1 MIKDRIYDA
10 FTAGLDRKGFGQRRD
25 RQVAELRGDVL
36 EVGAG
41 TGLNLPRYR
50 SADLLVALEPH
61 RTYSRRLR
69 ARAGA
74 AHVPVEVVAGTA
86 EELPF
91 ADESFDV
98 VSGFNSFQYA
108 ASPESALAE
117 ARRVLR
123 PGGHLLA
130 ATWAPPEMCD
140 LAGYLAALG
149 ANLPTPPAGAPG
161 PFALSAEGA
170 LASLL
175 ASAGFEPQ
183 ATRDVICRF
192 DYRDGT
198 ETLRALLSAGP
209 AVRAIRHAGNE
220 AVERSVLE
228 SVDAFRQA
236 DGSYAMPNAFR
247 FTLAIR

>member
-91 ADESFDV
+91 ADESFDNV
-98 VSGFNSFQYA
+98 VTTLSLCSVGDLDV
-108 ASPESALAE
+108 ALAE
-117 ARRVLR
+117 IRRVLR
-123 PGGHLLA
+123 PGGALHFLEHVRGEGATARWQDRLTPIQRRIADGCHLNRDTA
-130 ATWAPPEMCD
+130 AAI
-140 LAGYLAALG
+140 LRAGFEITELERFAM
-149 ANLPTPPAGAPG
+149 PAGASVIRPAIQGTALRPG
-161 PFALSAEGA
+161 TAA
-170 LASLL
+170 
-175 ASAGFEPQ
+175 
-183 ATRDVICRF
+183 R
-192 DYRDGT
+192 
-198 ETLRALLSAGP
+198 
-209 AVRAIRHAGNE
+209 
-220 AVERSVLE
+220 
-228 SVDAFRQA
+228 
-236 DGSYAMPNAFR
+236 
-247 FTLAIR
+247 

>member
-61 RTYSRRLR
+61 RTYSQRLR

-91 ADESFDV
+91 ADESFDNV
-98 VSGFNSFQYA
+98 VTTLSLCSVGDLDV
-108 ASPESALAE
+108 ALAE
-117 ARRVLR
+117 IRRVLR
-123 PGGHLLA
+123 PGGALHFLEHVRGEGATARWQDRLTPIQRRIADGCHLNRDTA
-130 ATWAPPEMCD
+130 AAI
-140 LAGYLAALG
+140 LQAGFEITELERFAM
-149 ANLPTPPAGAPG
+149 PAGASVIRPAIQG
-161 PFALSAEGA
+161 TALRS
-170 LASLL
+170 
-175 ASAGFEPQ
+175 
-183 ATRDVICRF
+183 
-192 DYRDGT
+192 GT
-198 ETLRALLSAGP
+198 AAP
-209 AVRAIRHAGNE
+209 
-220 AVERSVLE
+220 
-228 SVDAFRQA
+228 
-236 DGSYAMPNAFR
+236 
-247 FTLAIR
+247 

>member
-74 AHVPVEVVAGTA
+74 AHVPVEVAAGTA

-91 ADESFDV
+91 ADESFDNV
-98 VSGFNSFQYA
+98 VTTLSLCSVGDLDV
-108 ASPESALAE
+108 ALAE
-117 ARRVLR
+117 IRRVLR
-123 PGGHLLA
+123 PGGALHFLEHVRGEGATARWQDRLTPIQRRIADGCHLNRDTA
-130 ATWAPPEMCD
+130 AAI
-140 LAGYLAALG
+140 LQAGFEITELERFAM
-149 ANLPTPPAGAPG
+149 PAGASVIKPAIQGTALRPG
-161 PFALSAEGA
+161 TAAP
-170 LASLL
+170 
-175 ASAGFEPQ
+175 
-183 ATRDVICRF
+183 
-192 DYRDGT
+192 
-198 ETLRALLSAGP
+198 
-209 AVRAIRHAGNE
+209 
-220 AVERSVLE
+220 
-228 SVDAFRQA
+228 
-236 DGSYAMPNAFR
+236 
-247 FTLAIR
+247 

>member
-1 MIKDRIYDA
+1 VIKDRIYDA

-91 ADESFDV
+91 ADESFDNV
-98 VSGFNSFQYA
+98 VTTLSLCSVGDLDV
-108 ASPESALAE
+108 ALAE
-117 ARRVLR
+117 IRRVLR
-123 PGGHLLA
+123 PGGALHFLEHVRGEGATARWQDRLTPIQRRIADGCHLNRDTA
-130 ATWAPPEMCD
+130 AAI
-140 LAGYLAALG
+140 LQAGFEITELERFAM
-149 ANLPTPPAGAPG
+149 PAGASVIRPAIQGTALRPG
-161 PFALSAEGA
+161 TAAP
-170 LASLL
+170 
-175 ASAGFEPQ
+175 
-183 ATRDVICRF
+183 
-192 DYRDGT
+192 
-198 ETLRALLSAGP
+198 
-209 AVRAIRHAGNE
+209 
-220 AVERSVLE
+220 
-228 SVDAFRQA
+228 
-236 DGSYAMPNAFR
+236 
-247 FTLAIR
+247 

>member
-91 ADESFDV
+91 PDESFDNV
-98 VSGFNSFQYA
+98 VTTLSLCSVGDLDV
-108 ASPESALAE
+108 ALAE
-117 ARRVLR
+117 IRRVLR
-123 PGGHLLA
+123 PGGALHFLEHVRGEGATARWQDRLTPIQRRIADGCHLNRDTA
-130 ATWAPPEMCD
+130 AAI
-140 LAGYLAALG
+140 LRAGFEITELERFAM
-149 ANLPTPPAGAPG
+149 PAGASVIKPAIQGTALRPG
-161 PFALSAEGA
+161 TAA
-170 LASLL
+170 
-175 ASAGFEPQ
+175 
-183 ATRDVICRF
+183 R
-192 DYRDGT
+192 
-198 ETLRALLSAGP
+198 
-209 AVRAIRHAGNE
+209 
-220 AVERSVLE
+220 
-228 SVDAFRQA
+228 
-236 DGSYAMPNAFR
+236 
-247 FTLAIR
+247 

>member
-91 ADESFDV
+91 ADESFDNV
-98 VSGFNSFQYA
+98 VTTLSLCSVGDLDV
-108 ASPESALAE
+108 ALAE
-117 ARRVLR
+117 IRRVLR
-123 PGGHLLA
+123 PGGALHFLEHVRGEGATARWQDRLTPIQRRIADGCHLNRDTA
-130 ATWAPPEMCD
+130 AAI
-140 LAGYLAALG
+140 LQAGFEITELERFAM
-149 ANLPTPPAGAPG
+149 PAGASVIKPAIQGTALRPG
-161 PFALSAEGA
+161 TAA
-170 LASLL
+170 
-175 ASAGFEPQ
+175 
-183 ATRDVICRF
+183 R
-192 DYRDGT
+192 
-198 ETLRALLSAGP
+198 
-209 AVRAIRHAGNE
+209 
-220 AVERSVLE
+220 
-228 SVDAFRQA
+228 
-236 DGSYAMPNAFR
+236 
-247 FTLAIR
+247 

>member
-91 ADESFDV
+91 PDESFDNV
-98 VSGFNSFQYA
+98 VTTLSLCSVGDLDV
-108 ASPESALAE
+108 ALAE
-117 ARRVLR
+117 IRRVLR
-123 PGGHLLA
+123 PGGALHFLEHVRGEGATARWQDRLTPIQRRIADGCHLNRDTA
-130 ATWAPPEMCD
+130 AAI
-140 LAGYLAALG
+140 LQAGFEITELERFAM
-149 ANLPTPPAGAPG
+149 PAGASVIRPAIQGTALRPG
-161 PFALSAEGA
+161 TAAP
-170 LASLL
+170 
-175 ASAGFEPQ
+175 
-183 ATRDVICRF
+183 
-192 DYRDGT
+192 
-198 ETLRALLSAGP
+198 
-209 AVRAIRHAGNE
+209 
-220 AVERSVLE
+220 
-228 SVDAFRQA
+228 
-236 DGSYAMPNAFR
+236 
-247 FTLAIR
+247 

>member
-61 RTYSRRLR
+61 RTYSQRLR

-91 ADESFDV
+91 ADESFDNV
-98 VSGFNSFQYA
+98 VTTLSLCSVGDLDV
-108 ASPESALAE
+108 ALAE
-117 ARRVLR
+117 IRRVLR
-123 PGGHLLA
+123 PGGALHFLEHVRGEGATARWQDRLTPIQRRIADGCHLNRDTA
-130 ATWAPPEMCD
+130 AAI
-140 LAGYLAALG
+140 LQAGFEITELERFAM
-149 ANLPTPPAGAPG
+149 PAGASVIKPAIQGTALRPG
-161 PFALSAEGA
+161 TAAP
-170 LASLL
+170 
-175 ASAGFEPQ
+175 
-183 ATRDVICRF
+183 
-192 DYRDGT
+192 
-198 ETLRALLSAGP
+198 
-209 AVRAIRHAGNE
+209 
-220 AVERSVLE
+220 
-228 SVDAFRQA
+228 
-236 DGSYAMPNAFR
+236 
-247 FTLAIR
+247 

>member
-91 ADESFDV
+91 ADESFDNV
-98 VSGFNSFQYA
+98 VTTLSLCSVGDLDV
-108 ASPESALAE
+108 ALAE
-117 ARRVLR
+117 IRRVLR
-123 PGGHLLA
+123 PGGALHFLEHERGEGATARWQDRLTPIQRRIADGCHLNRDTA
-130 ATWAPPEMCD
+130 AAI
-140 LAGYLAALG
+140 LQAGFEITELERFAM
-149 ANLPTPPAGAPG
+149 PAGASVIKPAIQGTALRPG
-161 PFALSAEGA
+161 TAA
-170 LASLL
+170 
-175 ASAGFEPQ
+175 
-183 ATRDVICRF
+183 R
-192 DYRDGT
+192 
-198 ETLRALLSAGP
+198 
-209 AVRAIRHAGNE
+209 
-220 AVERSVLE
+220 
-228 SVDAFRQA
+228 
-236 DGSYAMPNAFR
+236 
-247 FTLAIR
+247 

>member
-91 ADESFDV
+91 ADESFDNV
-98 VSGFNSFQYA
+98 VTTLSLCSVGDLDV
-108 ASPESALAE
+108 ALAE
-117 ARRVLR
+117 IRRVLR
-123 PGGHLLA
+123 PGGALHFLEHVRGEGATARWQDRLTPIQRRIADGCHLNRDTA
-130 ATWAPPEMCD
+130 AAI
-140 LAGYLAALG
+140 LRAGFEITELERFAM
-149 ANLPTPPAGAPG
+149 PAGASVIRPAIQGTALRPG
-161 PFALSAEGA
+161 TAAP
-170 LASLL
+170 
-175 ASAGFEPQ
+175 
-183 ATRDVICRF
+183 
-192 DYRDGT
+192 
-198 ETLRALLSAGP
+198 
-209 AVRAIRHAGNE
+209 
-220 AVERSVLE
+220 
-228 SVDAFRQA
+228 
-236 DGSYAMPNAFR
+236 
-247 FTLAIR
+247 

>member
-91 ADESFDV
+91 ADESFDNV
-98 VSGFNSFQYA
+98 VTTLSLCSVGDLDV
-108 ASPESALAE
+108 ALAE
-117 ARRVLR
+117 IRRVLR
-123 PGGHLLA
+123 PGGTLHFLEHVRGEGATARWQDRLTPIQRRIADGCHLNRDTA
-130 ATWAPPEMCD
+130 AAI
-140 LAGYLAALG
+140 LQAGFEITELERFAM
-149 ANLPTPPAGAPG
+149 PAGASVIRPAIQG
-161 PFALSAEGA
+161 TALRS
-170 LASLL
+170 
-175 ASAGFEPQ
+175 
-183 ATRDVICRF
+183 
-192 DYRDGT
+192 GT
-198 ETLRALLSAGP
+198 AAP
-209 AVRAIRHAGNE
+209 
-220 AVERSVLE
+220 
-228 SVDAFRQA
+228 
-236 DGSYAMPNAFR
+236 
-247 FTLAIR
+247 

>member
-91 ADESFDV
+91 ADESFDNV
-98 VSGFNSFQYA
+98 VTTLSLCSVGDLDV
-108 ASPESALAE
+108 ALAE
-117 ARRVLR
+117 IRRVLR
-123 PGGHLLA
+123 PGGALHFLEHVRGEGATARWQDRLTPIQRRIADGCHLNRDTA
-130 ATWAPPEMCD
+130 AAI
-140 LAGYLAALG
+140 LQAGFEITELERFAM
-149 ANLPTPPAGAPG
+149 PAGASVIKPAIQGTALRPG
-161 PFALSAEGA
+161 TAAP
-170 LASLL
+170 
-175 ASAGFEPQ
+175 
-183 ATRDVICRF
+183 
-192 DYRDGT
+192 
-198 ETLRALLSAGP
+198 
-209 AVRAIRHAGNE
+209 
-220 AVERSVLE
+220 
-228 SVDAFRQA
+228 
-236 DGSYAMPNAFR
+236 
-247 FTLAIR
+247 

>member
-61 RTYSRRLR
+61 RTYSQRLR

-91 ADESFDV
+91 ADESFDNV
-98 VSGFNSFQYA
+98 VTTLSLCSVGDLDV
-108 ASPESALAE
+108 ALAE
-117 ARRVLR
+117 IRRVLR
-123 PGGHLLA
+123 PGGALHFLEHVRGEGATARWQDRLTPIQRRIADGCHLNRDTA
-130 ATWAPPEMCD
+130 AAI
-140 LAGYLAALG
+140 LQAGFEITELERFAM
-149 ANLPTPPAGAPG
+149 PAGASVIRPAIQGTALRPG
-161 PFALSAEGA
+161 TAA
-170 LASLL
+170 
-175 ASAGFEPQ
+175 
-183 ATRDVICRF
+183 R
-192 DYRDGT
+192 
-198 ETLRALLSAGP
+198 
-209 AVRAIRHAGNE
+209 
-220 AVERSVLE
+220 
-228 SVDAFRQA
+228 
-236 DGSYAMPNAFR
+236 
-247 FTLAIR
+247 

>member
-91 ADESFDV
+91 ADESFDNV
-98 VSGFNSFQYA
+98 VTTLSLCSVGDLDV
-108 ASPESALAE
+108 ALAE
-117 ARRVLR
+117 IRRVLR
-123 PGGHLLA
+123 PGGTLHFLEHVRGEGATARWQDRLTPIQRRIADGCHLNRDTA
-130 ATWAPPEMCD
+130 AAI
-140 LAGYLAALG
+140 LQAGFEITELERFAM
-149 ANLPTPPAGAPG
+149 PAGASVIRPAIQGTALRPG
-161 PFALSAEGA
+161 TAAP
-170 LASLL
+170 
-175 ASAGFEPQ
+175 
-183 ATRDVICRF
+183 
-192 DYRDGT
+192 
-198 ETLRALLSAGP
+198 
-209 AVRAIRHAGNE
+209 
-220 AVERSVLE
+220 
-228 SVDAFRQA
+228 
-236 DGSYAMPNAFR
+236 
-247 FTLAIR
+247 

>member
-61 RTYSRRLR
+61 RTYSQRLR

-91 ADESFDV
+91 ADESFDNV
-98 VSGFNSFQYA
+98 VTTLSLCSVGDLDV
-108 ASPESALAE
+108 ALAE
-117 ARRVLR
+117 IRRVLR
-123 PGGHLLA
+123 PGGALHFLEHVRGEGATARWQDRLTPIQRRIADGCHLNRDTA
-130 ATWAPPEMCD
+130 AAI
-140 LAGYLAALG
+140 LQAGFEITELERFAM
-149 ANLPTPPAGAPG
+149 PAGASVIRPAIQGTALRPG
-161 PFALSAEGA
+161 TAAP
-170 LASLL
+170 
-175 ASAGFEPQ
+175 
-183 ATRDVICRF
+183 
-192 DYRDGT
+192 
-198 ETLRALLSAGP
+198 
-209 AVRAIRHAGNE
+209 
-220 AVERSVLE
+220 
-228 SVDAFRQA
+228 
-236 DGSYAMPNAFR
+236 
-247 FTLAIR
+247 

>member
-91 ADESFDV
+91 PDESFDNV
-98 VSGFNSFQYA
+98 VTTLSLCSVGDLDV
-108 ASPESALAE
+108 ALAE
-117 ARRVLR
+117 IRRVLR
-123 PGGHLLA
+123 PGGALHFLEHVRGEGATARWQDRLTPIQRRIADGCHLNRDTA
-130 ATWAPPEMCD
+130 AAI
-140 LAGYLAALG
+140 LRAGFEITELERFAM
-149 ANLPTPPAGAPG
+149 PAGASVIRPAIQGTALRPG
-161 PFALSAEGA
+161 TA
-170 LASLL
+170 
-175 ASAGFEPQ
+175 
-183 ATRDVICRF
+183 AT
-192 DYRDGT
+192 
-198 ETLRALLSAGP
+198 
-209 AVRAIRHAGNE
+209 
-220 AVERSVLE
+220 
-228 SVDAFRQA
+228 
-236 DGSYAMPNAFR
+236 
-247 FTLAIR
+247 

>member
-91 ADESFDV
+91 ADESFDNV
-98 VSGFNSFQYA
+98 VTTLSLCSVGDLDV
-108 ASPESALAE
+108 ALAE
-117 ARRVLR
+117 IRRVLR
-123 PGGHLLA
+123 PGGALHFLEHVRGEGATARWQDRLTPIQRRIADGCHLNRDTA
-130 ATWAPPEMCD
+130 AAI
-140 LAGYLAALG
+140 LQAGFEITELERFAM
-149 ANLPTPPAGAPG
+149 PAGASVIRPAIQGTALRPG
-161 PFALSAEGA
+161 TAAP
-170 LASLL
+170 
-175 ASAGFEPQ
+175 
-183 ATRDVICRF
+183 
-192 DYRDGT
+192 
-198 ETLRALLSAGP
+198 
-209 AVRAIRHAGNE
+209 
-220 AVERSVLE
+220 
-228 SVDAFRQA
+228 
-236 DGSYAMPNAFR
+236 
-247 FTLAIR
+247 

>member
-91 ADESFDV
+91 ADESFDNV
-98 VSGFNSFQYA
+98 VTTLSLCSVGDLDV
-108 ASPESALAE
+108 ALAE
-117 ARRVLR
+117 IRRVLR
-123 PGGHLLA
+123 PGGALHFLEHVRGEGATARWQDRLTPIQRRIADGCHLNRDTA
-130 ATWAPPEMCD
+130 AAI
-140 LAGYLAALG
+140 LQAGFEITELERFAM
-149 ANLPTPPAGAPG
+149 PAGASVIRPAIQG
-161 PFALSAEGA
+161 TALRS
-170 LASLL
+170 
-175 ASAGFEPQ
+175 
-183 ATRDVICRF
+183 
-192 DYRDGT
+192 GT
-198 ETLRALLSAGP
+198 AAP
-209 AVRAIRHAGNE
+209 
-220 AVERSVLE
+220 
-228 SVDAFRQA
+228 
-236 DGSYAMPNAFR
+236 
-247 FTLAIR
+247 

>member
-61 RTYSRRLR
+61 RTYSQRLR

-91 ADESFDV
+91 PDESFDNV
-98 VSGFNSFQYA
+98 VTTLSLCSVGDLDV
-108 ASPESALAE
+108 ALAE
-117 ARRVLR
+117 IRRVLR
-123 PGGHLLA
+123 PGGALHFLEHVRGEGATARWQDRLTPIQRRIADGCHLNRDTA
-130 ATWAPPEMCD
+130 AAI
-140 LAGYLAALG
+140 LRAGFEITELERFAM
-149 ANLPTPPAGAPG
+149 PAGASVIRPAIQGTALRPG
-161 PFALSAEGA
+161 TAA
-170 LASLL
+170 
-175 ASAGFEPQ
+175 
-183 ATRDVICRF
+183 R
-192 DYRDGT
+192 
-198 ETLRALLSAGP
+198 
-209 AVRAIRHAGNE
+209 
-220 AVERSVLE
+220 
-228 SVDAFRQA
+228 
-236 DGSYAMPNAFR
+236 
-247 FTLAIR
+247 

>member
-91 ADESFDV
+91 ADESFDNV
-98 VSGFNSFQYA
+98 VTTLSLCSVGDLDV
-108 ASPESALAE
+108 ALAE
-117 ARRVLR
+117 IRRVLR
-123 PGGHLLA
+123 PGGALHFLEHVRGEGATARWQDRLTPIQRRIADGCHLNRDTA
-130 ATWAPPEMCD
+130 AAI
-140 LAGYLAALG
+140 LRAGFEITELERFAM
-149 ANLPTPPAGAPG
+149 PAGASVIKPAIQGTALRPG
-161 PFALSAEGA
+161 TAA
-170 LASLL
+170 
-175 ASAGFEPQ
+175 
-183 ATRDVICRF
+183 R
-192 DYRDGT
+192 
-198 ETLRALLSAGP
+198 
-209 AVRAIRHAGNE
+209 
-220 AVERSVLE
+220 
-228 SVDAFRQA
+228 
-236 DGSYAMPNAFR
+236 
-247 FTLAIR
+247 

>member
-61 RTYSRRLR
+61 RTYSQRLR

-91 ADESFDV
+91 ADESFDNV
-98 VSGFNSFQYA
+98 VTTLSLCSVGDLDV
-108 ASPESALAE
+108 ALAE
-117 ARRVLR
+117 IRRVLR
-123 PGGHLLA
+123 PGGALHFLEHVRGEGATARWQDRLTPIQRRIADGCHLNRDTA
-130 ATWAPPEMCD
+130 AAI
-140 LAGYLAALG
+140 LRAGFEITELERFAM
-149 ANLPTPPAGAPG
+149 PAGASVIRPAIQG
-161 PFALSAEGA
+161 TALRS
-170 LASLL
+170 
-175 ASAGFEPQ
+175 
-183 ATRDVICRF
+183 
-192 DYRDGT
+192 GT
-198 ETLRALLSAGP
+198 AAP
-209 AVRAIRHAGNE
+209 
-220 AVERSVLE
+220 
-228 SVDAFRQA
+228 
-236 DGSYAMPNAFR
+236 
-247 FTLAIR
+247 

>member
-91 ADESFDV
+91 PDESFDNV
-98 VSGFNSFQYA
+98 VTTLSLCSVGDLDV
-108 ASPESALAE
+108 ALAE
-117 ARRVLR
+117 IRRVLR
-123 PGGHLLA
+123 PGGALHFLEHVRGEGATARWQDRLTPIQRRIADGCHLNRDTA
-130 ATWAPPEMCD
+130 AAI
-140 LAGYLAALG
+140 LQAGFEITELERFAM
-149 ANLPTPPAGAPG
+149 PAGASVIKPAIQGTALRPG
-161 PFALSAEGA
+161 TAA
-170 LASLL
+170 
-175 ASAGFEPQ
+175 
-183 ATRDVICRF
+183 R
-192 DYRDGT
+192 
-198 ETLRALLSAGP
+198 
-209 AVRAIRHAGNE
+209 
-220 AVERSVLE
+220 
-228 SVDAFRQA
+228 
-236 DGSYAMPNAFR
+236 
-247 FTLAIR
+247 

>member
-91 ADESFDV
+91 ADESFDNV
-98 VSGFNSFQYA
+98 VTTLSLCSVGDLDV
-108 ASPESALAE
+108 ALAE
-117 ARRVLR
+117 IRRVLR
-123 PGGHLLA
+123 PGGALHFLEHVRGEGATARWQDRLTPIQRRIADGCHLNRDTA
-130 ATWAPPEMCD
+130 AAI
-140 LAGYLAALG
+140 LRAGFEITELERFAM
-149 ANLPTPPAGAPG
+149 PAGASVIKPAIQGTALRPG
-161 PFALSAEGA
+161 TAAP
-170 LASLL
+170 
-175 ASAGFEPQ
+175 
-183 ATRDVICRF
+183 
-192 DYRDGT
+192 
-198 ETLRALLSAGP
+198 
-209 AVRAIRHAGNE
+209 
-220 AVERSVLE
+220 
-228 SVDAFRQA
+228 
-236 DGSYAMPNAFR
+236 
-247 FTLAIR
+247 

>member
-25 RQVAELRGDVL
+25 RQVAKLRGDVL

-91 ADESFDV
+91 ADESFDNV
-98 VSGFNSFQYA
+98 VTTLSLCSVGDLDV
-108 ASPESALAE
+108 ALAE
-117 ARRVLR
+117 IRRVLR
-123 PGGHLLA
+123 PGGALHFLEHVRGEGATARWQDRLTPIQRRIADGCHLNRDTA
-130 ATWAPPEMCD
+130 AAI
-140 LAGYLAALG
+140 LQAGFEITELERFAM
-149 ANLPTPPAGAPG
+149 PAGASVIRPAIQGTALRPG
-161 PFALSAEGA
+161 TAAP
-170 LASLL
+170 
-175 ASAGFEPQ
+175 
-183 ATRDVICRF
+183 
-192 DYRDGT
+192 
-198 ETLRALLSAGP
+198 
-209 AVRAIRHAGNE
+209 
-220 AVERSVLE
+220 
-228 SVDAFRQA
+228 
-236 DGSYAMPNAFR
+236 
-247 FTLAIR
+247 

>member
-61 RTYSRRLR
+61 RTYSQRLR

-91 ADESFDV
+91 ADESFDNV
-98 VSGFNSFQYA
+98 VTTLSLCSVGDLDV
-108 ASPESALAE
+108 ALAE
-117 ARRVLR
+117 IRRVLR
-123 PGGHLLA
+123 PGGALHFLEHVRGEGATARWQDRLTPIQRRIADGCHLNRDTA
-130 ATWAPPEMCD
+130 AAI
-140 LAGYLAALG
+140 LQAGFEITELERFAM
-149 ANLPTPPAGAPG
+149 PAGASVIKPAIQGTALRPG
-161 PFALSAEGA
+161 TAA
-170 LASLL
+170 
-175 ASAGFEPQ
+175 
-183 ATRDVICRF
+183 R
-192 DYRDGT
+192 
-198 ETLRALLSAGP
+198 
-209 AVRAIRHAGNE
+209 
-220 AVERSVLE
+220 
-228 SVDAFRQA
+228 
-236 DGSYAMPNAFR
+236 
-247 FTLAIR
+247 